1 MAKHE
6 IQTLISITGQ
16 GEEDV
21 VAMLKKY
28 GGDMDAAT
36 NALIDSESHARN
48 IANPPIA
55 GALSTAVICFALQGK
70 PNGGDRLRCP
80 RRRGGGATDAAEEEE
95 EGLEPRER
103 QIPGPAGEK
112 TAREGGG
119 QGRLL
124 VLLVVLLDLLGGLGL
139 ERGPAPR
146 GQGVLYNP

>member
-48 IANPPIA
+48 IVDPPIA
-55 GALSTAVICFALQGK
+55 GAPSSAVIC
-70 PNGGDRLRCP
+70 LRS
-80 RRRGGGATDAAEEEE
+80 GENQMAGTASGA
-95 EGLEPRER
+95 
-103 QIPGPAGEK
+103 PAG
-112 TAREGGG
+112 APP
-119 QGRLL
+119 
-124 VLLVVLLDLLGGLGL
+124 
-139 ERGPAPR
+139 ERHPR
-146 GQGVLYNP
+146 

>member
-36 NALIDSESHARN
+36 NALIDSESRARN
-48 IANPPIA
+48 VADPPIA

-80 RRRGGGATDAAEEEE
+80 PPARRPTRA
-95 EGLEPRER
+95 
-103 QIPGPAGEK
+103 PAL
-112 TAREGGG
+112 TSPHPARPTP
-119 QGRLL
+119 QWKSSR
-124 VLLVVLLDLLGGLGL
+124 
-139 ERGPAPR
+139 R
-146 GQGVLYNP
+146 

>member
-48 IANPPIA
+48 IVDPPIA
-55 GALSTAVICFALQGK
+55 GAPSSAVIC
-70 PNGGDRLRCP
+70 LRS
-80 RRRGGGATDAAEEEE
+80 GENQMAGTASGA
-95 EGLEPRER
+95 
-103 QIPGPAGEK
+103 PAGAPPERAPAL
-112 TAREGGG
+112 TDPHPARPTP
-119 QGRLL
+119 QWKSSR
-124 VLLVVLLDLLGGLGL
+124 
-139 ERGPAPR
+139 R
-146 GQGVLYNP
+146 

>member
-80 RRRGGGATDAAEEEE
+80 RRR
-95 EGLEPRER
+95 
-103 QIPGPAGEK
+103 
-112 TAREGGG
+112 
-119 QGRLL
+119 
-124 VLLVVLLDLLGGLGL
+124 
-139 ERGPAPR
+139 APR
-146 GQGVLYNP
+146 RAHPR